1 MKVSKRTEELLSCI
15 QEMKQLLNRID
26 DATEDL
32 PVERI
37 LVNECEL
44 FCKAYK
50 EAEQRLINIVG
61 YSIRD
66 NLKGLNF
73 REL

>member
-44 FCKAYK
+44 FCQAYK

-61 YSIRD
+61 YSLRD